1 LIRFSAKTEVLI
13 SDDLQGDVLALLA
26 EEKIRNV
33 GLLIDNNVV
42 HITTIQKLIDEL
54 ESVTKI
60 YPRFFNSF
68 EPTTSL
74 VDEVTAHYRPNNI
87 DFFIGIGGGSIIDLT
102 KAVSA
107 MVVNPGSVEDYHGTG
122 KPVIR
127 AVRKMMIP
135 TTAGTGSEVT
145 SGAVLVNERTAFK
158 RGLSSACIA
167 PEFALL
173 CASLTTTMPDHI
185 TASTGMDALGHAIE
199 SYTAK
204 NSNAIT
210 RMYSR
215 EAFKL
220 VFNNLHKVFNDRS
233 NLSLRS
239 NILLGAN
246 LAGFAIYN
254 SNTGAGHSLAYP
266 TGIYHKVPHGLAVA
280 LVLPQVIRINFE
292 KGCNLYADLY
302 DCIEESDKNI
312 HDPTQKSRLFCER
325 LQNHTAMNYL
335 GKEFGDFGINKTNYE
350 FLAERG
356 LDLTSALSNNPVDF
370 NIVDAKRVLN
380 NLVSVK

>member
-1 LIRFSAKTEVLI
+1 MIRFSAKTDVII
-13 SDDLQGDVLALLA
+13 SENLPEDVLALQSQ
-26 EEKIRNV
+26 EKFENV
-33 GLLIDNNVV
+33 GLLVDNNV
-42 HITTIQKLIDEL
+42 INIKNIQNLIEEL

-60 YPRFFNSF
+60 YPRYFNSF
-68 EPTTSL
+68 EPTTRL
-74 VDEVTAHYRPNNI
+74 VDEVAAHYRPSNI
-87 DFFIGIGGGSIIDLT
+87 DFFIGIGGGSTIDLT

-122 KPVIR
+122 KPIIK

-145 SGAVLVNERTAFK
+145 PGAVLVNERTAFK
-158 RGLSSACIA
+158 RGLSSGCIA

-173 CASLTTTMPDHI
+173 CASLTTSMPDHI

-220 VFNNLHKVFNDRS
+220 IFNNLHKVFNDRS
-233 NLSLRS
+233 NLSLRR

-246 LAGFAIYN
+246 LAGFAIHN

-280 LVLPQVIRINFE
+280 LVLPQVVRINFE

-302 DCIEESDKNI
+302 DLITEKDKNI
-312 HDPTQKSRLFCER
+312 YDPKEKSRILCEL
-325 LQNHTAMNYL
+325 LQNYPAMDYL
-335 GKEFGDFGINKTNYE
+335 GKGFGSYGINKTNYE

-356 LDLTSALSNNPVDF
+356 LDLTSALSNNPVTFD
-370 NIVDAKRVLN
+370 IKDAKKVLR
-380 NLVSVK
+380 NLISEI